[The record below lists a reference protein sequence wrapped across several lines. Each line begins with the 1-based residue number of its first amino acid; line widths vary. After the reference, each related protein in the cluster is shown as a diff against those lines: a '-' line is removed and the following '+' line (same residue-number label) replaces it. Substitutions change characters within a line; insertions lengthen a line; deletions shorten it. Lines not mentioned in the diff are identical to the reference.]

1 MGCAVPV
8 TISDVVAIS
17 ASVRSR
23 LLMHSEAVHRLAAA
37 ATLVTLA
44 GLYYDGWWHGTF
56 GRHSFWILPHRVIYG
71 GVGLTAG
78 VLFFRWVLD
87 QQGGRA
93 FARGYRVLGV
103 AVGLT
108 VLAAPF
114 DDLWHR
120 TFGVEPSTSVLSF
133 WSPPHLTGLLSAIV
147 GGLGVLST
155 MVQEDGSRRFPWA
168 MIVQSVGIIGFAT
181 FALIPFEPTSL
192 YQVGGVLGPVPIV
205 LVLVGLRVMAVA
217 VVHRPGTATALA
229 LILTPLVAFLS
240 RAPRPDT
247 HFVAPLLFV
256 GILALAAFS
265 AAAVLD
271 LLFLRRPQGAGDR
284 NTLGRWGVAYTVVF
298 ALIFYPAANQV
309 LRSGWNALEIAT
321 MIAAAI
327 LSGYGAGWVAWW
339 AARLLAGGRGTV
351 TGTMAGAAIEKRP
364 QAIS

>member
-1 MGCAVPV
+1 MS
-8 TISDVVAIS
+8 TF
-17 ASVRSR
+17 ASGRF
-23 LLMHSEAVHRLAAA
+23 LMRSEAVHRLAAA

-44 GLYYDGWWHGTF
+44 GLYFDGWWHGTF
-56 GRHSFWILPHRVIYG
+56 GRHSFWILPHRVIYA
-71 GVGLTAG
+71 GVGLTAA
-78 VLFFRWVLD
+78 VILLRWVLD
-87 QQGGRA
+87 RQAGRA
-93 FARGYRVLGV
+93 LTRGYRILGV

-120 TFGVEPSTSVLSF
+120 TFGVELPTSVLSF

-168 MIVQSVGIIGFAT
+168 MIVQTVGIIGFAT

-192 YQVGGVLGPVPIV
+192 YQVGGVAGPIPIV
-205 LVLVGLRVMAVA
+205 LILVGLRLMAVA
-217 VVHRPGTATALA
+217 VVRRPGTATALA
-229 LILTPLVAFLS
+229 LILTPLVGFLS

-247 HFVAPLLFV
+247 RFVPPLLFV
-256 GILALAAFS
+256 GILALAAFG

-284 NTLGRWGVAYTVVF
+284 NTLGLWGVAYTTVF
-298 ALIFYPAANQV
+298 ALLFYPAANIV
-309 LRSGWNALEIAT
+309 LRSGWSALDIAT

-327 LSGYGAGWVAWW
+327 LSGYGAGWVAWR
-339 AARLLAGGRGTV
+339 AARLLTGGGGSIAGT
-351 TGTMAGAAIEKRP
+351 TAGAATEKRLH
-364 QAIS
+364 AVY

>member
-1 MGCAVPV
+1 MGL
-8 TISDVVAIS
+8 AIS
-17 ASVRSR
+17 AFADSR
-23 LLMHSEAVHRLAAA
+23 LQIRTESVHRLAAV

-56 GRHSFWILPHRVIYG
+56 GRHSFWILPHRVIYV

-78 VLFFRWVLD
+78 VVLLRWLLD
-87 QQGGRA
+87 RQAGRA
-93 FARGYRVLGV
+93 FARGYNVLGI

-120 TFGVEPSTSVLSF
+120 TFGAEPSTSVLSF

-155 MVQEDGSRRFPWA
+155 MVQEDGSRRFPWT
-168 MIVQSVGIIGFAT
+168 MIVQTVGIIGFAT

-192 YQVGGVLGPVPIV
+192 YQVGGVVGPVPIV
-205 LVLVGLRVMAVA
+205 LVLVGLRLMAVA
-217 VVHRPGTATALA
+217 VVRRPGTATALA

-247 HFVAPLLFV
+247 RVVAPVAFV
-256 GILALAAFS
+256 GILALAAFV

-271 LLFLRRPQGAGDR
+271 LLFLRYPQGAGDR
-284 NTLGRWGVAYTVVF
+284 NTLGRWGVAYTTVF
-298 ALIFYPAANQV
+298 TFLFYPAANAV

-327 LSGYGAGWVAWW
+327 LSGYGAGWVACPP
-339 AARLLAGGRGTV
+339 GTCSCRI
-351 TGTMAGAAIEKRP
+351 AIP
-364 QAIS
+364 P